1 MSGGRSEGKGMGLR
15 GADTSLRP
23 PPPPP
28 PPHFLFHFLSSLNV
42 PSLPPFS
49 LVSHTV
55 FLHKGQTYTHML
67 SGEGLVSFY
76 SFSIEASLDPELAC
90 VSIMLFESYK

>member
-15 GADTSLRP
+15 GTDTSLRP

-28 PPHFLFHFLSSLNV
+28 LHFLFHFLSSLNA

-49 LVSHTV
+49 LVSRTV
-55 FLHKGQTYTHML
+55 FLHRGQTYTHML
-67 SGEGLVSFY
+67 SGEVLVSFY
-76 SFSIEASLDPELAC
+76 SFSGRS
-90 VSIMLFESYK
+90 